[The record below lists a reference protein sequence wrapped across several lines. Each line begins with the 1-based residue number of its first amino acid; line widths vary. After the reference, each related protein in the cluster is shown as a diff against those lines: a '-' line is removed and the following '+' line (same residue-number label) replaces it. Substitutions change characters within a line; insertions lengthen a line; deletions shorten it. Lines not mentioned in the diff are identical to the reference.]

1 MLVSDVVIAAKRASL
16 VVIISFSLSAILY
29 IINAVGEKIASRD
42 KINFKTNQYV
52 IYPDGKHGFADLV
65 NISTGET
72 WEIKRQTISL
82 PKATKQ
88 LNKYI
93 SANNLKHY
101 PNLDL
106 KVGGPVRSGSGDL
119 PMIFGM
125 QGKV

>member
-1 MLVSDVVIAAKRASL
+1 M
-16 VVIISFSLSAILY
+16 
-29 IINAVGEKIASRD
+29 
-42 KINFKTNQYV
+42 
-52 IYPDGKHGFADLV
+52 V

-72 WEIKRQTISL
+72 WEIKRRTISL
-82 PKATKQ
+82 SKATKQ

-101 PNLDL
+101 PDLDL